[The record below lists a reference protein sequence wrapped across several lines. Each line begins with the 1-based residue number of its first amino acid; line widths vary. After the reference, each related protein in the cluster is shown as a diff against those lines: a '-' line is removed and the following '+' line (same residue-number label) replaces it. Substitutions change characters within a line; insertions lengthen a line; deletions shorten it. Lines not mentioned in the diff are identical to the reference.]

1 MTLIGLGEN
10 KVFALGKNI
19 HHAWYM
25 DLRTFLYDKKKSH
38 AIYINNTFFG
48 SQNMRLMAI
57 FETHCQGPLVGNNV
71 NHVMGDFDVPL
82 HHFSVLDQDNGD

>member
-1 MTLIGLGEN
+1 
-10 KVFALGKNI
+10 
-19 HHAWYM
+19 
-25 DLRTFLYDKKKSH
+25 
-38 AIYINNTFFG
+38 
-48 SQNMRLMAI
+48 MRLMAI